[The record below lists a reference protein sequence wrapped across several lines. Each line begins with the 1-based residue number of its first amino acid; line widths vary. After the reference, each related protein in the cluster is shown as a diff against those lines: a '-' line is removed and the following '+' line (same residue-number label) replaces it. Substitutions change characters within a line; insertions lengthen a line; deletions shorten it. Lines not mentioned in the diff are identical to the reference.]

1 MSPALPFPIAV
12 STGAEARLARAAA
25 FLGSLPPGTRVV
37 IVGASR
43 GAADELARRVA
54 GGRPATFGLERL
66 SLAQL
71 AARAAAPWLA
81 EHGVAPASALGLEAV
96 AARTLHDVRQH
107 APLDYLEP
115 VAATPG
121 FARALADTFRDLD
134 ASASTPEMLRQAARS
149 GDDLAR
155 LLGAHDAALTAAGAV
170 SLAGVMS
177 AAAARLAVKPLA
189 DVVVLLDV
197 PVADD
202 VTERLVAACL
212 GSAPQALATSPAHDI
227 RTQAALVRAGG
238 TVEALDDDTPTALT
252 RLRRHLFRRDAPPP
266 IGELDDSL
274 QIWSAPG
281 EAREA
286 IEIAR
291 RLLDEAR
298 RGVPFDEM
306 AVLLR
311 SPQSYAALVEHAC
324 RRAGVP
330 IWSERGAQ
338 RPDAAGRAWL
348 ALLACGAE
356 GLPASRFAEY
366 LSLGQVP
373 RGAPGDASLPHG
385 EDPFGRDVEQ
395 GAGVD
400 GRAEAGGPGDGAA
413 DGSDG
418 DGQTGL
424 DPLRAPWRWERL
436 LVDAAVIGGDASRW
450 RRRLEGLAAAL
461 DLQARDEARREGDAE
476 APKVLALDA
485 VRAEVLRLTAFALP
499 VIETLASWPREAPWG
514 EWLSRFDA
522 LAPRVLRAPARVQRV
537 CAELRPMAGVGPVTL
552 DDVRRVL
559 AARLSDL
566 QVTPEGRRYG
576 RVFVGTPDQARGRS
590 FRVVFLPGL
599 AERVF
604 PQRPREDPLLLD
616 AGRARVST
624 RLARQDDRLAEER
637 GRLHVAAGAATE
649 RLSVSYPRIEVSE
662 GRARVPSLYVL
673 EVVRAATGRLP
684 PHESLEAWARAAG
697 QARLGWPAPA
707 DPARAIDDQEHD
719 LAVLRPLLDS
729 DPALVRGHAHY
740 LLKLNDALRR
750 SVVDRWARGGRRW
763 SPQDGLVRT
772 TPVTA
777 PLLEAN
783 RLTRRPYS
791 LSALQRYAT
800 CPYQFLLAGV
810 LRLQPRLE
818 PAPLEAMD
826 PLTRGSLF
834 HEVQARAL
842 RRMQADGLLPLTAAS
857 APGAR
862 AVLDGSVDAAGDEY
876 RDRLAPAVER
886 VWADAL
892 ASIRRDLHGWFDQLL
907 VDAGTWVPAYFEL
920 GFGRVPGV
928 RDPHSTAG
936 DVTVG
941 EGFRLRGAVDLVET
955 HVTHGSLRVTD
966 HKTGRVPDGIA
977 GVTVSGGTVL
987 QPVLYAIAVEQVLG
1001 KPVAESRLSYCTHA
1015 GGYAVHAVPLIDLA
1029 RRSGLEVL
1037 TVIDRAVASGV
1048 LPPAPRPDACA
1059 RCDFTAVC
1067 GPDAARRAAV
1077 KPAALVA
1084 DLAAVRALP

>member
-1 MSPALPFPIAV
+1 MSPASRFPIAV
-12 STGAEARLARAAA
+12 STGADARLARAAA
-25 FLGSLPPGTRVV
+25 FLAGLTPGTRAV
-37 IVGASR
+37 IVGVSR

-54 GGRPATFGLERL
+54 AGTTATFGLERL

-81 EHGVAPASALGLEAV
+81 GHGVAPASALGLEAV
-96 AARTLHDVRQH
+96 AARTLDDVRRD

-115 VAATPG
+115 VAGTPG
-121 FARALADTFRDLD
+121 FARALAGTIGDLD
-134 ASASTPEMLRQAARS
+134 AGAATPEALRHADRS

-155 LLGAHDAALTAAGAV
+155 LLAAHEAALQGAGAV
-170 SLAGVMS
+170 SR
-177 AAAARLAVKPLA
+177 ARLMAVAASRLREQPIA
-189 DVVVLLDV
+189 EAVVVLDV
-197 PVADD
+197 PVTDD
-202 VTERLVAACL
+202 ATEQLVAACL
-212 GSAPQALATSPAHDI
+212 ASARTALATSPAHDV
-227 RTQAALVRAGG
+227 RTQAALARAGG
-238 TVEALDDDTPTALT
+238 VVDTLDEGTTTALT
-252 RLRRHLFRRDAPPP
+252 RLRRHLFHRDTRPPL
-266 IGELDDSL
+266 GDFDDSF

-281 EAREA
+281 EARET

-311 SPQSYAALVEHAC
+311 SPQSYAALLEHAC

-348 ALLACGAE
+348 ALLACAAE

-373 RGAPGDASLPHG
+373 RGEPGAASPAHG
-385 EDPFGRDVEQ
+385 EDPFGRDALADAADEDPPEDDAA
-395 GAGVD
+395 GAAYGD
-400 GRAEAGGPGDGAA
+400 GPGAA
-413 DGSDG
+413 
-418 DGQTGL
+418 

-436 LVDAAVIGGDASRW
+436 LVDAAVIGGDPARW
-450 RRRLEGLAAAL
+450 RRRLDGLAASFS
-461 DLQARDEARREGDAE
+461 LQALEVARREGDVE
-476 APKVLALDA
+476 APQAVALDA
-485 VRAEVLRLTAFALP
+485 MHADVVRLAAFALP
-499 VIETLASWPREAPWG
+499 VIETLASWPREARWG
-514 EWLSRFDA
+514 EWLERFDV
-522 LAPRVLRAPARVQRV
+522 LAPRVLRRPARVQRV
-537 CAELRPMAGVGPVTL
+537 CAELRPMAGIGPVTL

-566 QVTPEGRRYG
+566 QVTPPGRRYG
-576 RVFVGTPDQARGRS
+576 RVFVGTPDQARGRA

-616 AGRARVST
+616 EGRARVSAS
-624 RLARQDDRLAEER
+624 LSRQEDRLAEER

-649 RLSVSYPRIEVSE
+649 RLSVSYPRIEVGE
-662 GRARVPSLYVL
+662 GRARVPSLYAL

-684 PHESLEAWARAAG
+684 PHESLETWARAAG

-729 DPALVRGHAHY
+729 DPELVRGHAHY

-763 SPQDGLVRT
+763 SPQDGLTRT
-772 TPVTA
+772 TPATA

-783 RLTRRPYS
+783 RLTTRPYS
-791 LSALQRYAT
+791 LSALQRFAA
-800 CPYQFLLAGV
+800 CPYQFLLGGV

-818 PAPLEAMD
+818 PAPLEVMD
-826 PLTRGSLF
+826 PLTRGSLV
-834 HEVQARAL
+834 HETQARAL
-842 RRMQADGLLPLTAAS
+842 RRMQTDGLLPLGDRS
-857 APGAR
+857 LPQAR
-862 AVLDGSVDAAGDEY
+862 VVLDESLDRTGEEY
-876 RDRLAPAVER
+876 RDQLAPAVDR
-886 VWADAL
+886 VWTDAL
-892 ASIRRDLHGWFDQLL
+892 ASIRRDLHGWLDQLAG
-907 VDAGTWVPAYFEL
+907 DASAWLPAYFEL

-928 RDPHSTAG
+928 RDPHST
-936 DVTVG
+936 DVEVTVG
-941 EGFRLRGAVDLVET
+941 AGFRLRGAVDLVET
-955 HVTHGSLRVTD
+955 ARTGDGLRVTD
-966 HKTGRVPDGIA
+966 HKTGRAPDGIR
-977 GVTVSGGTVL
+977 GVTVGGGAVL

-1001 KPVAESRLSYCTHA
+1001 KPVVESRLSYCTSA
-1015 GGYAVHAVPLIDLA
+1015 GGYAVHAVPLIPLA
-1029 RRSGLEVL
+1029 RTSGLEVL
-1037 TVIDRAVASGV
+1037 TVIDRAIASGT
-1048 LPPAPRPDACA
+1048 LPAAPGPDACA

-1067 GPDAARRAAV
+1067 GPDAARRTAA
-1077 KPAALVA
+1077 KPAALIA
-1084 DLAAVRALP
+1084 DLAAIRMLP

>member
-1 MSPALPFPIAV
+1 MSPPAPFPIVV

-25 FLGSLPPGTRVV
+25 FLDGQAPGTRVV

-43 GAADELARRVA
+43 GAADELARRLAVA
-54 GGRPATFGLERL
+54 RPATFGLERL

-71 AARAAAPWLA
+71 AVRIAAPWMA
-81 EHGVAPASALGLEAV
+81 AHGLTPASALGLEAV

-121 FARALADTFRDLD
+121 FARALASTFRDLD
-134 ASASTPEMLRQAARS
+134 AHGSTPDQLGRATRS
-149 GDDLAR
+149 GADLAR
-155 LLGAHDAALTAAGAV
+155 LLGAHAAALTGAGTV
-170 SLAGVMS
+170 SLAAIMAV
-177 AAAARLAVKPLA
+177 AATRVAAQAPA
-189 DVVVLLDV
+189 EAMVLLDV
-197 PVADD
+197 PVTDD
-202 VTERLVAACL
+202 ATERLVTACVA
-212 GSAPQALATSPAHDI
+212 STPSVLATCPAHDV
-227 RTQAALVRAGG
+227 RTQAALARAGG
-238 TVEALDDDTPTALT
+238 ARDALDDAAETALT
-252 RLRRHLFRRDAPPP
+252 RLRRHLFRRDTRPPA
-266 IGELDDSL
+266 GAVDDSL

-311 SPQSYAALVEHAC
+311 SPQAYAALLEHAC

-348 ALLACGAE
+348 ALLSCGAE

-373 RGAPGDASLPHG
+373 RGDAGGVAPVRGD
-385 EDPFGRDVEQ
+385 DPFGRDA
-395 GAGVD
+395 AG
-400 GRAEAGGPGDGAA
+400 EPGTDDVVDGAA
-413 DGSDG
+413 DAGAEA
-418 DGQTGL
+418 
-424 DPLRAPWRWERL
+424 DPLRAPWRWDRL
-436 LVDAAVIGGDASRW
+436 LVDAAVIGGDPARW
-450 RRRLEGLAAAL
+450 RRRLDGLAASL
-461 DLQARDEARREGDAE
+461 DLQARDVARREGDPD
-476 APKVLALDA
+476 APQAQALEA
-485 VRAEVLRLTAFALP
+485 VRAEVLRLTAFAVP
-499 VIETLASWPREAPWG
+499 VIETLASWPREARWG
-514 EWLSRFDA
+514 EWLAHFDG
-522 LAPRVLRAPARVQRV
+522 LAPRVLRNPDRVQRV

-566 QVTPEGRRYG
+566 QIAPPGRRYG
-576 RVFVGTPDQARGRS
+576 RVFVGTPDQARGRR

-616 AGRARVST
+616 EGRAQVSARLPQQEE
-624 RLARQDDRLAEER
+624 RLADER

-649 RLSVSYPRIEVSE
+649 RLSVSYPRIEVGE
-662 GRARVPSLYVL
+662 GRARVPSLYAL
-673 EVVRAATGRLP
+673 EVIRAATGRLP

-740 LLKLNDALRR
+740 LLRLNDALRR
-750 SVVDRWARGGRRW
+750 SVVDRWSRGGSRW

-772 TPVTA
+772 TPATA

-818 PAPLEAMD
+818 PAPLDAMD
-826 PLTRGSLF
+826 PLTRGSLV
-834 HEVQARAL
+834 HDAQARAL

-857 APGAR
+857 AAR
-862 AVLDGSVDAAGDEY
+862 ARVVLDESLDDAGDEY

-886 VWADAL
+886 VWTDAL
-892 ASIRRDLHGWFDQLL
+892 ASIRRDLHGWFDQLAA
-907 VDAGTWVPAYFEL
+907 DAETWAPAYVEL
-920 GFGRVPGV
+920 GFGQVPGV
-928 RDPHSTAG
+928 RDPHSVASP
-936 DVTVG
+936 VTVG
-941 EGFRLRGAVDLVET
+941 AGFQLRGAVDLVDT
-955 HVTHGSLRVTD
+955 HVTDGSLRVTD

-977 GVTVSGGTVL
+977 GVTVGGGTVL
-987 QPVLYAIAVEQVLG
+987 QPVLYAMAVEQVLG
-1001 KPVAESRLSYCTHA
+1001 KPVVESRLSYCTNA
-1015 GGYAVHAVPLIDLA
+1015 GGYYVHQVPLIDLS
-1029 RRSGLEVL
+1029 RRSGVEVL
-1037 TVIDRAVASGV
+1037 TVIDRAIASGV
-1048 LPPAPRPDACA
+1048 LPPAPRPDACS

-1067 GPDAARRAAV
+1067 GPDAARRAAA
-1077 KPAALVA
+1077 KPAALIA
-1084 DLAAVRALP
+1084 DLAAVRMLP